1 MIEQVD
7 PHDLPGLNQS
17 LRDRDIFR
25 TGRLIAGRMVVGDDN
40 AGGTRNH
47 RIFKDLTGMDDRR
60 AEIPD

>member
-7 PHDLPGLNQS
+7 PHDLPGLNQT

-25 TGRLIAGRMVVGDDN
+25 TGRWIAGRMVVGDDN